1 MQGGVLSSIDGVCY
15 NLIMCSYS
23 REVDMSGLRKD
34 KAPAQKDRFSVL
46 ASVELITALNRM
58 ADTKRISRNALIIQL
73 LTKALKRHIEEAK

>member
-1 MQGGVLSSIDGVCY
+1 MNLEDLKAQRRWVCY
-15 NLIMCSYS
+15 KSAT
-23 REVDMSGLRKD
+23 D

>member
-1 MQGGVLSSIDGVCY
+1 
-15 NLIMCSYS
+15 
-23 REVDMSGLRKD
+23 MSGLRKD
-34 KAPAQKDRFSVL
+34 KTPAQKDRFSVL